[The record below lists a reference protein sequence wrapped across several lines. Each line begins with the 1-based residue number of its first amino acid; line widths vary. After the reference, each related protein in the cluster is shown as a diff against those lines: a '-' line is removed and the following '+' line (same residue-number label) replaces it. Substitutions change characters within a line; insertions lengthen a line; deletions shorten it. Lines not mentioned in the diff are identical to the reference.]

1 MRYKVN
7 KRGDSTK
14 VYLTE
19 MHSIRD
25 AIRTL
30 YFSKRTWT
38 PELEDKLKGIVEHC
52 TELNGKPKD
61 LSNDD
66 EYKKEFDDVLKKLF
80 KFGKYH
86 ITMLRFLDISV
97 VVEGLHR
104 GATDDLDAHAKR
116 MDNRIIRSSTRL
128 ANYQSGEISEWY
140 EGKIIPTDIA
150 LKILNNDLP
159 DEIEYEGKSYV
170 RAVNGYILKGEEN
183 KNDVK
188 RGLYMLS
195 IPMNFTFKIN
205 ITELAHVY
213 IERGMSMKNGG
224 LAHGTAAPELQEMM
238 EELIDQ
244 ISAWYPQINRELL
257 LEIEQNNV

>member
-1 MRYKVN
+1 
-7 KRGDSTK
+7 
-14 VYLTE
+14 

-25 AIRTL
+25 AVRTL

-38 PELEDKLKGIVEHC
+38 PELENKLQKIVEEC
-52 TELNGKPKD
+52 TDLNGKPKN
-61 LSNDD
+61 LSDD
-66 EYKKEFDDVLKKLF
+66 NEYKKEFNNILCKLF
-80 KFGKYH
+80 KFGKHH

-128 ANYQSGEISEWY
+128 ANYQSGEMSEWY
-140 EGKIIPTDIA
+140 EGKIIPTDMA
-150 LKILNNDLP
+150 LKILSNELP
-159 DEIEYEGKSYV
+159 EEIEYKGNTYI

-205 ITELAHVY
+205 ITELAHIY
-213 IERGMSMKNGG
+213 IERGMSKKNGG
-224 LAHGTAAPELQEMM
+224 LAHGTAAPELQEMI
-238 EELIDQ
+238 EDLVDQ
-244 ISAWYPQINRELL
+244 ISEWYPQITREFL
-257 LEIEQNNV
+257 LEVEQNNV